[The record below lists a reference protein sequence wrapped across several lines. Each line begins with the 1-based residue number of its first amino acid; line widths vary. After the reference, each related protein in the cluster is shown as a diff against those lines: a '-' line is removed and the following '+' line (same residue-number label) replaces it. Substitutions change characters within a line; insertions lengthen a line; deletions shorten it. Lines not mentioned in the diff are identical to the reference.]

1 MVRVQRAGHISDVI
15 GGVNAQADIRL
26 AQGRLRQAMRTYE
39 RGLQLAIKQGEPM
52 LRGTADMYV
61 GMSELHLERNDLKTA
76 KQHLLC
82 SKELGEHNGFPQY
95 PYRWRVAMARICEA
109 EGDLD
114 GALALL
120 DAAERLYVSD
130 FFPNVR
136 PIAALKARVL
146 VAQGRL
152 DEAFDWTRER
162 HLAVTDELSYLREF
176 EHITL
181 ARVLV
186 ARYRRDRA
194 DHFILDARGL
204 LARLLQAAEAGA
216 QGVQRMGSVIEILV
230 VQALAHQLQGDLP
243 AARNALQRA
252 LTLAAPEEYVRLFVR
267 EGLPMAQLLR
277 EIAALGDNPASLPPY
292 IDKLLAAL
300 GVEQPGRADQPLR
313 PTSPA
318 SPTFLAT
325 QPLVEPLSQ
334 RELDV
339 LRLFK
344 SDLSGPEIAQE
355 LVVAL
360 STVRTHTKRIYE
372 KLNVD
377 SRRAAVKRASEL
389 GLI

>member
-1 MVRVQRAGHISDVI
+1 MRV
-15 GGVNAQADIRL
+15 N
-26 AQGRLRQAMRTYE
+26 
-39 RGLQLAIKQGEPM
+39 
-52 LRGTADMYV
+52 
-61 GMSELHLERNDLKTA
+61 
-76 KQHLLC
+76 C
-82 SKELGEHNGFPQY
+82 
-95 PYRWRVAMARICEA
+95 
-109 EGDLD
+109 
-114 GALALL
+114 
-120 DAAERLYVSD
+120 D
-130 FFPNVR
+130 FFLNVR

-216 QGVQRMGSVIEILV
+216 QGVPRTGSVIEILV

-377 SRRAAVKRASEL
+377 GRRAAVKRASEL